1 MHALYFSKPY
11 PRQQLTAKHPGIHV
25 IEPVSV
31 PYHHHAM
38 KAFTTSL
45 MLALSLAGCAKMNDV
60 GRRLI
65 SSSAPALAVVNET
78 LLSGEV
84 KLYTDR
90 TGTVE
95 LKAGSGLQCM
105 GNMRYT
111 ASKSGAI
118 NLQCSDNSEVSLSF
132 KALSETS
139 GFASGRGARGPA
151 SLTFGLEPANAVAY
165 LTLPPGKR
173 IVTTAEGALRLQ

>member
-1 MHALYFSKPY
+1 MQALYFSKPH
-11 PRQQLTAKHPGIHV
+11 PRQQLTAKHPGIRF
-25 IEPVSV
+25 IGPVSV
-31 PYHHHAM
+31 PYHHSAM
-38 KAFTTSL
+38 KAYTTSL
-45 MLALSLAGCAKMNDV
+45 MLALSLAGCAKINDV
-60 GRRLI
+60 GMRLI

-84 KLYTDR
+84 KLFTDR
-90 TGTVE
+90 TGTVA
-95 LKAGSGLQCM
+95 LNAGGGLQCM

-118 NLQCSDNSEVSLSF
+118 NLKCSDNTEASLSF
-132 KALSETS
+132 NALSETS

-151 SLTFGLEPANAVAY
+151 SLTFGLEPAKAVAY

-173 IVTTAEGALRLQ
+173 IVTSAEGGLRLQ

>member
-1 MHALYFSKPY
+1 MRTLTFSM
-11 PRQQLTAKHPGIHV
+11 L
-25 IEPVSV
+25 
-31 PYHHHAM
+31 
-38 KAFTTSL
+38 
-45 MLALSLAGCAKMNDV
+45 LALSLAGCAKINDV
-60 GRRLI
+60 GMRLI

-84 KLYTDR
+84 KLFTDR
-90 TGTVE
+90 TGTVA
-95 LKAGSGLQCM
+95 LNAGGDLQCM

-111 ASKSGAI
+111 ASQSGTI
-118 NLQCSDNSEVSLSF
+118 NLKCSDGAEVSLGF

-151 SLTFGLEPANAVAY
+151 SLTFGLEPVNATAY
-165 LTLPPGKR
+165 LTLPPGRR